1 MRINRITNAIIL
13 VLLLTGSANSQQS
26 SFPFSP
32 ATSVPDNGDP
42 THFEI
47 STANYSYSISSS
59 GRGVRKGSGEP
70 KARSFRLRL
79 DRGDRFTG
87 VIYHA
92 EYQGDVL
99 LICEATNDL
108 DGVGFIF
115 RLDGRTLRTKWKRTI
130 PAFNVGQ
137 GLIDDKYAY
146 VTGIGFI
153 GKINLNSGVYVWRHR
168 DLYRRNNQAFNS
180 FELPE
185 LQGPL
190 VVFSERPDYL
200 RKKVAVIK
208 VERASGRIVSLEV
221 FG

>member
-1 MRINRITNAIIL
+1 MRKDRITKAIIL
-13 VLLLTGSANSQQS
+13 VLLLTGSAHSQQS

-32 ATSVPDNGDP
+32 ATSVPDKDDP
-42 THFEI
+42 EHFEI
-47 STANYSYSISSS
+47 STANYSYSIASS
-59 GRGVRKGSGEP
+59 GIGVRKGSGEP

-79 DRGDRFTG
+79 DRGDHLR

-92 EYQGDVL
+92 EYQGDLL

-108 DGVGFIF
+108 SGVGLIF
-115 RLDGRTLRTKWKRTI
+115 RLDGGTLRTKWKRTI

-153 GKINLNSGVYVWRHR
+153 GKVNLNSGVYVWRHR
-168 DLYRRNNQAFNS
+168 DLYRRSNQAFNS

-185 LQGPL
+185 LQGSL
-190 VVFSERPDYL
+190 VVFSESAIHL
-200 RKKVAVIK
+200 RKKIAVIK
-208 VERASGRIVSLEV
+208 VERTTGRIVSLEV
-221 FG
+221 